1 MSGPETLHSALV
13 APQGVWWKPAH
24 KAEKTWVAIAFAW
37 CMILFA
43 MMPLW
48 HFKGGQNPSG
58 IRGTTTPSA
67 FMTRTQAFIEQ
78 YQVGEDQGIPVVEPP
93 AGADIYMIGMMWQ
106 WRPVLR
112 LREGVS
118 YTLHLSSLDVNHGF
132 SLYPVNVNFQ
142 IVPGYDY
149 GLRIVPNRTGDFRV
163 ICNEFCGIG
172 HHNMVGKVVVLDSA
186 APALPFL
193 RDSLTTRAAPD
204 TAKGGIR

>member
-1 MSGPETLHSALV
+1 MSAPETYHSAIV

-24 KAEKTWVAIAFAW
+24 RAEKTWVAIAFAW

-58 IRGTTTPSA
+58 IRGRTDPGA
-67 FMTRTQAFIEQ
+67 YMARTQEFINQ
-78 YQVGEDQGIPVVEPP
+78 YRVGEEQGIAVVEPP
-93 AGADIYMIGMMWQ
+93 PGADVYMVGMMWR
-106 WRPVLR
+106 WMPVLR
-112 LREGVS
+112 LHEGVE

-149 GLRIVPNRTGDFRV
+149 GLRVRPNSTGDFRV

-172 HHNMVGKVVVLDSA
+172 HHTMVGKVLVVERDTPMLPHLGDTGA
-186 APALPFL
+186 APA
-193 RDSLTTRAAPD
+193 DSVT
-204 TAKGGIR
+204 GGAL

>member
-1 MSGPETLHSALV
+1 MSGPETLHSAIV

-24 KAEKTWVAIAFAW
+24 KAEKMWVVIAFAW
-37 CMILFA
+37 CMVLFA

-58 IRGTTTPSA
+58 IRGTVEPAA
-67 FMTRTQAFIEQ
+67 FMERTQSFIQQ
-78 YQVGEDQGIPVVEPP
+78 YQVGEDHGIPVVEPP
-93 AGADIYMIGMMWQ
+93 AGADIYMVGMMWQ
-106 WRPVLR
+106 WMPVLR
-112 LREGVS
+112 LREGTS

-149 GLRIVPNRTGDFRV
+149 GLRIVPNETGDFRV

-172 HHNMVGKVVVLDSA
+172 HHTMVGKVVVVDRN
-186 APALPFL
+186 APALPLL
-193 RDSLTTRAAPD
+193 RDSVAAAAPD
-204 TAKGGIR
+204 TAKGGVR